1 MSALGLGSRSC
12 LMSLSLNSVFIF
24 FLPGW
29 PILNSLRA
37 FMYRLQFPSCHSDA
51 ISLARD
57 NNAVG
62 RGIKNM
68 KSRISTIIFVCGYTG
83 LVHASGN
90 VLPRANSESLG
101 MADATVALASGPAA
115 QIINPANIVDTPG
128 GAIQWEIGTLL
139 GQADA
144 SFSRTTAASGARA

>member
-1 MSALGLGSRSC
+1 
-12 LMSLSLNSVFIF
+12 
-24 FLPGW
+24 
-29 PILNSLRA
+29 
-37 FMYRLQFPSCHSDA
+37 
-51 ISLARD
+51 
-57 NNAVG
+57 
-62 RGIKNM
+62 M
-68 KSRISTIIFVCGYTG
+68 KSRIGAIIFVCGCPG

-101 MADATVALASGPAA
+101 MADANVALASGPAA

-144 SFSRTTAASGARA
+144 SFSRTTAAKRRARRRFQRQNDLSAGAVLCHRQSLVRARDDRLFH